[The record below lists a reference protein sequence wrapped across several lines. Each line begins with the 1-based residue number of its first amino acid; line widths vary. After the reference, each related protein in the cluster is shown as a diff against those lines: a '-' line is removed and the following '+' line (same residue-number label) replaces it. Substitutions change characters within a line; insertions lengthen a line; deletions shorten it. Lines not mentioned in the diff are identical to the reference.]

1 MILGVFG
8 PWQMI
13 LVLIFIAVFFIL
25 PIFHLINLQDLLK
38 QVSNKNRLVP
48 AVNVWLMLIPL
59 FNLVYPFILYP
70 KICDSVKLEYED
82 RGIIENGDFSRG
94 IALALPILTLCSFL
108 PFIGVLAGIA
118 NLVLFILFWVKTAEY
133 KEKLR
138 KTLTRTVVL

>member
-1 MILGVFG
+1 MSK
-8 PWQMI
+8 
-13 LVLIFIAVFFIL
+13 LVGASFIAI
-25 PIFHLINLQDLLK
+25 
-38 QVSNKNRLVP
+38 
-48 AVNVWLMLIPL
+48 
-59 FNLVYPFILYP
+59 
-70 KICDSVKLEYED
+70 
-82 RGIIENGDFSRG
+82 GTGG